1 MLKSL
6 PPTKLWLIFH
16 DNCSFSMLSLFFS
29 VSVLITICCS
39 TLLSSTNLASRS
51 VLQVS

>member
-39 TLLSSTNLASRS
+39 TLLSSTSFTSKSLLLTS
-51 VLQVS
+51 